1 MTIENKISKLLS
13 SFPHVQL
20 MTQVT
25 PIEKLRSISKLL
37 NINLLIKRDDMSG
50 LGFGGNKIR
59 QLEFYIGEAV
69 RNKADTILI
78 TGAVQSNFVRATAAV
93 AAKYGMKSIIQLEER
108 VPDMSDQ
115 YYESGNILL
124 SKILEAEFMS
134 YPEGEDEIGADRA
147 LHDKANE
154 LRKRGRNPYII
165 NLGIS
170 HPPIGAFGY
179 MLCAEEIFKQN
190 IELDMIVV
198 ASGSGLTH
206 AGLIAGA
213 RLLKYDIP
221 IHGICVRRN
230 QTLQEARIA
239 TVLDKIEDLISKK
252 INHTLDDI
260 NVWDTA
266 LSPGYGQISEKTLN
280 ALNLMARKEGVF
292 LDPVYTAK
300 TFSGLLDLVDQGII
314 RKNQTVLMMHTGG
327 LPAIFGYEQKILLQ

>member
-115 YYESGNILL
+115 YYDSGNILL
-124 SKILEAEFMS
+124 S
-134 YPEGEDEIGADRA
+134 
-147 LHDKANE
+147 
-154 LRKRGRNPYII
+154 
-165 NLGIS
+165 
-170 HPPIGAFGY
+170 
-179 MLCAEEIFKQN
+179 
-190 IELDMIVV
+190 
-198 ASGSGLTH
+198 
-206 AGLIAGA
+206 
-213 RLLKYDIP
+213 
-221 IHGICVRRN
+221 
-230 QTLQEARIA
+230 
-239 TVLDKIEDLISKK
+239 
-252 INHTLDDI
+252 
-260 NVWDTA
+260 
-266 LSPGYGQISEKTLN
+266 
-280 ALNLMARKEGVF
+280 
-292 LDPVYTAK
+292 
-300 TFSGLLDLVDQGII
+300 
-314 RKNQTVLMMHTGG
+314 
-327 LPAIFGYEQKILLQ
+327 